1 MEISLIDVALD
12 GGLFAD
18 SISVS
23 GMSGPGVAAIG
34 GPVEAIVSQDIETR
48 GDNRRNKGEIS
59 RGQCVSIT
67 REIN

>member
-23 GMSGPGVAAIG
+23 GMSGPSVAAIG
-34 GPVEAIVSQDIETR
+34 GPVEAIVSQDIEIAGTMVLIR
-48 GDNRRNKGEIS
+48 EKSHGDN
-59 RGQCVSIT
+59 V
-67 REIN
+67 